1 MLLQVGSKGNWFT
14 LAKTSLRSTIVRRL
28 SPPVPLI
35 RPSLS
40 QLAQPGAALPSFVR
54 QSSLARRYIDL
65 LGPLDWDHFPQRDP
79 HRAWPG
85 PQPQPRAPYVAS
97 YLVKINQHIRYMS
110 KLREYL
116 VEHPALVWILGFPLV
131 PSSAYEWGFD
141 VEASLSSSRQFSRV
155 LRTLPNAALQF
166 LLDGTVSLIGQELP
180 QNALLE
186 IVAFGDSVSGDTK
199 HIIAWVKENNL
210 KDYVKDRYDKTKQPK
225 GDPDCRLGCKRKH
238 NVGDPAPT
246 EVAATAGE
254 GSLPT
259 PTTDPVPA
267 KNKKVGE
274 YYWGYASGVIAT
286 KVPGWG
292 EFVLAELTQPFDRS
306 DVSYFFPLMADV
318 ERRLDRRP
326 RYGAWDSA
334 FDAFYVYQ
342 YFDDA
347 EGFAAVPFA
356 PRGGITRQFDA
367 NGLPLCPAGLAMP
380 LKSTYICG
388 TSLVKH
394 PRGRYAC
401 PLRFPQVC
409 ASSCP
414 IAHKNWHKG
423 GCVVTM
429 PTCQG
434 ARLRYQLDRDSPA
447 FKEIYKQ
454 RTATERVNSQ
464 AEALG
469 IERPKL
475 RNGHAIT
482 NQNTLIYV
490 LINLRAV
497 QRIRAHKADLARR
510 KAACQKGA
518 DETLS

>member
-1 MLLQVGSKGNWFT
+1 M
-14 LAKTSLRSTIVRRL
+14 RRL
-28 SPPVPLI
+28 SPPVPLV
-35 RPSLS
+35 RPTLS
-40 QLAQPGAALPSFVR
+40 QLALPDAALPSFVR
-54 QSSLARRYIDL
+54 QNSLARKYLDL

-97 YLVKINQHIRYMS
+97 FLVKIDQQIRYMS
-110 KLREYL
+110 KLREFL
-116 VEHPALVWILGFPLV
+116 VDHPAVVWILGFPLV
-131 PSSAYEWGFD
+131 PSSAYAWGFD
-141 VEASLSSSRQFSRV
+141 LETSLSSSRQFSRV
-155 LRTLPNAALQF
+155 LRTLPNPALQF

-180 QNALLE
+180 QDVLLE
-186 IVAFGDSVSGDTK
+186 IVALGDSVSGDTK

-210 KDYVKDRYDKTKQPK
+210 KDYVKDRYDKTKQPN

-238 NVGDPAPT
+238 NVGDLAPT
-246 EVAATAGE
+246 ETAAHSGT

-306 DVSYFFPLMADV
+306 DVSFFFPLMADV

-326 RYGAWDSA
+326 RFGAWDA
-334 FDAFYVYQ
+334 GFDAFYVYQ
-342 YFDDA
+342 YFEDA
-347 EGFAAVPFA
+347 KGFAAVPFA
-356 PRGGITRQFDA
+356 PRGGITRQFDP
-367 NGLPLCPAGLAMP
+367 NGLPFCPAGLAMP

-394 PRGRYAC
+394 QRGRYAC
-401 PLRFPQVC
+401 PLRFPQTC
-409 ASSCP
+409 ACSCP
-414 IAHKNWHKG
+414 IAHKNWEKG

-429 PTCQG
+429 PTCHG
-434 ARLRYQLDRDSPA
+434 ARIRYQLDRDSPA
-447 FKEIYKQ
+447 YKEIYKQ

-464 AEALG
+464 ATELG

-475 RNGHAIT
+475 RNGQAIT
-482 NQNTLIYV
+482 NHNSLIYV
-490 LINLRAV
+490 LINLRAL
-497 QRIRAHKADLARR
+497 QRIRAHKSELARQTLPR
-510 KAACQKGA
+510 QKGA
-518 DETLS
+518 VTALS